1 MITVEKLEKGTYFD
15 DAFKISFRYDPTTVA
30 KVKELAERRYL
41 PEDRAWE
48 IPAHE
53 LPALIEKVGLSN
65 IKSEEAVVQALNTKE
80 IEDKREA
87 TQERLKGIKPV
98 RDFDFKTAP
107 LPHQIE
113 AFNYGMEKNS
123 LLIGDEQG
131 LGKTKESIDICV
143 ARKKE
148 LIKTLIV
155 CGVNSVKYNWEK
167 EIQIHSNEGCVMV
180 DGKTMDVRVQ
190 QLNDWYRGSSYFGV
204 INIESLRNEKIQ
216 DALYLGIKDGY
227 IGAIIVD
234 EIHKAKNGGSQQG
247 KALRFLKAPV
257 KIGLSGTPMNK
268 AEDLWNILTWLG
280 VERRS
285 FYSFRNAYC
294 TRGAIDS
301 MLGITGFSSMTNEQ
315 LQKFV
320 GKGGRQYNFISAGVA
335 KGKGFSGEVICN
347 IYAPKGTKM
356 IYAEPFSYYSG
367 ADYDTSGFDD
377 WDGTKKQS
385 TFGGESEMIIQ
396 RGAYYRI
403 TKIEKSGYTTYID
416 MEVVLDKGYD
426 KFQQRG
432 AFKGLER

>member
-216 DALYLGIKDGY
+216 DVNTNTATQTQEQGNGTQTNTTANANTTDVFPKQL
-227 IGAIIVD
+227 
-234 EIHKAKNGGSQQG
+234 KNVQ
-247 KALRFLKAPV
+247 
-257 KIGLSGTPMNK
+257 
-268 AEDLWNILTWLG
+268 EDLAIQRFRKLG
-280 VERRS
+280 AE
-285 FYSFRNAYC
+285 
-294 TRGAIDS
+294 GE
-301 MLGITGFSSMTNEQ
+301 SSYT
-315 LQKFV
+315 L
-320 GKGGRQYNFISAGVA
+320 
-335 KGKGFSGEVICN
+335 
-347 IYAPKGTKM
+347 
-356 IYAEPFSYYSG
+356 
-367 ADYDTSGFDD
+367 ADESVTFDD
-377 WDGTKKQS
+377 PLPVSVEKKLYPYRQLFPRS
-385 TFGGESEMIIQ
+385 YTLDDPVGGYKE
-396 RGAYYRI
+396 G
-403 TKIEKSGYTTYID
+403 
-416 MEVVLDKGYD
+416 
-426 KFQQRG
+426 
-432 AFKGLER
+432 

>member
-148 LIKTLIV
+148 LIKTLIRALNTELADLYMV
-155 CGVNSVKYNWEK
+155 SIPVITCWVRDDNYVSATG
-167 EIQIHSNEGCVMV
+167 EI
-180 DGKTMDVRVQ
+180 
-190 QLNDWYRGSSYFGV
+190 
-204 INIESLRNEKIQ
+204 
-216 DALYLGIKDGY
+216 YLT
-227 IGAIIVD
+227 
-234 EIHKAKNGGSQQG
+234 EPE
-247 KALRFLKAPV
+247 LEPFLHQFRHH
-257 KIGLSGTPMNK
+257 LQN
-268 AEDLWNILTWLG
+268 
-280 VERRS
+280 VERKYDR
-285 FYSFRNAYC
+285 
-294 TRGAIDS
+294 RGLTAEG
-301 MLGITGFSSMTNEQ
+301 LNGLYYKVPYTKCVYK
-315 LQKFV
+315 L
-320 GKGGRQYNFISAGVA
+320 Y
-335 KGKGFSGEVICN
+335 GEDDARAWARMVIEL
-347 IYAPKGTKM
+347 A
-356 IYAEPFSYYSG
+356 S
-367 ADYDTSGFDD
+367 
-377 WDGTKKQS
+377 
-385 TFGGESEMIIQ
+385 
-396 RGAYYRI
+396 
-403 TKIEKSGYTTYID
+403 
-416 MEVVLDKGYD
+416 
-426 KFQQRG
+426 
-432 AFKGLER
+432 

>member
-190 QLNDWYRGSSYFGV
+190 QLNDALMLYAIIYGFSQTTNTAFTGSVDYLCEWLGGVSRPTV
-204 INIESLRNEKIQ
+204 INTLDNLVKQGLLTKSSTTKG
-216 DALYLGIKDGY
+216 ALIYNSY
-227 IGAIIVD
+227 T
-234 EIHKAKNGGSQQG
+234 
-247 KALRFLKAPV
+247 ALRPSK
-257 KIGLSGTPMNK
+257 KILSD
-268 AEDLWNILTWLG
+268 EDPTSKKTL
-280 VERRS
+280 
-285 FYSFRNAYC
+285 
-294 TRGAIDS
+294 
-301 MLGITGFSSMTNEQ
+301 
-315 LQKFV
+315 
-320 GKGGRQYNFISAGVA
+320 
-335 KGKGFSGEVICN
+335 
-347 IYAPKGTKM
+347 P
-356 IYAEPFSYYSG
+356 
-367 ADYDTSGFDD
+367 DTSKNFLLNKDSKD
-377 WDGTKKQS
+377 N
-385 TFGGESEMIIQ
+385 
-396 RGAYYRI
+396 
-403 TKIEKSGYTTYID
+403 IEKSISKEMEGKAPKKKSYSTILEDPVNKFVKEALSKFIQYCRGKNYTPKVTTVEKFASTLRD
-416 MEVVLDKGYD
+416 NAGEDPVVALAIVDQSIDKGWKDLYPLKNYGRQGKPTAVSK
-426 KFQQRG
+426 KFSG
-432 AFKGLER
+432 NTLKDAEGKDIVF